1 MSHKLQ
7 WHRQTDFNK
16 ISQFVTAKTKLTDNN
31 ESKRK
36 INGEV
41 KKKLY
46 DKRNSSNVTV
56 CGRMVTRFSSRKKNN
71 ASCDLYTLLC
81 MPTKQPNNQ
90 PAPTS
95 ALSKLRR
102 VKKKH

>member
-7 WHRQTDFNK
+7 WHRQTDFNI

-41 KKKLY
+41 KKIY
-46 DKRNSSNVTV
+46 MMNET
-56 CGRMVTRFSSRKKNN
+56 
-71 ASCDLYTLLC
+71 A
-81 MPTKQPNNQ
+81 
-90 PAPTS
+90 
-95 ALSKLRR
+95 AL
-102 VKKKH
+102 